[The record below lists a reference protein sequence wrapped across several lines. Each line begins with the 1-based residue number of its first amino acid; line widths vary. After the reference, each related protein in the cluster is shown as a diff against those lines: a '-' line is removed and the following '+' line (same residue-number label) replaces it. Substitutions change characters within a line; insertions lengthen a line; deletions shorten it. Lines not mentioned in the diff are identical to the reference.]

1 LRNQDSK
8 TNVFARTGMD
18 HLGAIDP
25 VVFHRSGGI
34 VRGAWAASDVIVTAP
49 SKSAAPVTDHGANS

>member
-1 LRNQDSK
+1 
-8 TNVFARTGMD
+8 MD